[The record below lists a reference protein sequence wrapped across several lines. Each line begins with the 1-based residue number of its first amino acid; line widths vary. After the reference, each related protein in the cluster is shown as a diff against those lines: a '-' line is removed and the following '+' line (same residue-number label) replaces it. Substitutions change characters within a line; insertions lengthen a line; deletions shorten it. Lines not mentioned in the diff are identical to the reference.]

1 VTPRQ
6 RMLVQTTFAQ
16 VEPIAE
22 TAAAA
27 LIRTLEAGL
36 GDAFTREV
44 REAWAT
50 VYWLLADAMKDG
62 APKPPAR
69 TA

>member
-22 TAAAA
+22 TVASA
-27 LIRTLEAGL
+27 LIWTLEAGL
-36 GDAFTREV
+36 GDAFTLEV

-50 VYWLLADAMKDG
+50 VYWLLADTMTDG
-62 APKPPAR
+62 ASEPLAR